1 MPVLADAAA
10 TASASDA
17 NAAMPP
23 AADASKPASP
33 PTAASTPAIPLPSAD
48 EIIEKYK
55 QALGGEAAIQK
66 IETRVDSGALDT
78 PSRNAHS
85 KIEIYRTAPNKVL
98 TIVHGQRGDFSQGYN
113 GTIAWQQH
121 GGEAEE
127 LSGDDLVRARDSAAF
142 NPGLNL
148 KKNYSKL
155 EVKDVS
161 KIDGHDAYRISAS
174 RGGGSADQYY
184 FDAQSGLLLRI
195 STEIESPLGAIPQD
209 TDYEEY
215 REVSGVKVPF
225 LIRVVRS
232 DGVTIYKWDQIQANV
247 AVADRRFEKPAE
259 KPKEE
264 PAPKH

>member
-1 MPVLADAAA
+1 M
-10 TASASDA
+10 
-17 NAAMPP
+17 
-23 AADASKPASP
+23 
-33 PTAASTPAIPLPSAD
+33 
-48 EIIEKYK
+48 
-55 QALGGEAAIQK
+55 
-66 IETRVDSGALDT
+66 
-78 PSRNAHS
+78 
-85 KIEIYRTAPNKVL
+85 
-98 TIVHGQRGDFSQGYN
+98 
-113 GTIAWQQH
+113 
-121 GGEAEE
+121 
-127 LSGDDLVRARDSAAF
+127 SGDDLVRARDSAAF

>member
-1 MPVLADAAA
+1 M
-10 TASASDA
+10 
-17 NAAMPP
+17 
-23 AADASKPASP
+23 
-33 PTAASTPAIPLPSAD
+33 
-48 EIIEKYK
+48 
-55 QALGGEAAIQK
+55 
-66 IETRVDSGALDT
+66 
-78 PSRNAHS
+78 
-85 KIEIYRTAPNKVL
+85 
-98 TIVHGQRGDFSQGYN
+98 
-113 GTIAWQQH
+113 
-121 GGEAEE
+121 
-127 LSGDDLVRARDSAAF
+127 SGDDLVRAKDSAAF